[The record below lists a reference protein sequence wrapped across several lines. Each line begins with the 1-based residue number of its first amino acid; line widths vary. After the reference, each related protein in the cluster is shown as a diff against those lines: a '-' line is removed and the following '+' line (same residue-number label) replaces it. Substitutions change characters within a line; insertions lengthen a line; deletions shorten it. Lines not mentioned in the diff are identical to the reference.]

1 VQNSVSHIVITLF
14 IKLDFLL
21 KYAIILETLTGY
33 RPHQVVPLYLNPD
46 ADTYYWLRNLYL
58 PMLSKRIKENALKT
72 VRRHDADTG
81 SPEAQVALLTRQI
94 EELSTHL
101 RKHKKDFH
109 SRRGLLQM
117 VADRR
122 KHLKYL
128 QRKDD
133 VSYEALI
140 KKLGLKR

>member
-1 VQNSVSHIVITLF
+1 
-14 IKLDFLL
+14 
-21 KYAIILETLTGY
+21 
-33 RPHQVVPLYLNPD
+33 
-46 ADTYYWLRNLYL
+46 
-58 PMLSKRIKENALKT
+58 MLSKRIKENTVKKT
-72 VRRHDADTG
+72 QRHDNDTG

-128 QRKDD
+128 AKKD
-133 VSYEALI
+133 SKKYEALI
-140 KKLGLKR
+140 KELGLKR